1 MQASYYIKTIKTET
15 VKMISTISGSGNTK
29 SSYEMGFKNVGNLMS
44 GSYLKDAT
52 FEPLLESNEPK
63 YEQD

>member
-1 MQASYYIKTIKTET
+1 
-15 VKMISTISGSGNTK
+15 MISTISGSGNTK